1 MYGALEVTE
10 FFPSFMFGL
19 FFKTSDL
26 VYCIG
31 GNISFEPARG
41 KDGLLFTWLVSGSLS
56 FVNM

>member
-1 MYGALEVTE
+1 
-10 FFPSFMFGL
+10 MFGL

-56 FVNM
+56 FVNV